1 MEASPSSTRSPPEG
15 SQKSMKNP
23 RNVGA
28 NIVNHQSSGN
38 SFSSENRTGAGTS
51 QYGQS
56 LASVLNNPRLGKSGI
71 YNQDAS
77 WGTWL
82 LPASGDPNAEAL
94 PPPLAPGVLPD
105 ITRASFQPYLDSVS
119 ESYGRFSDVRRHE
132 NREQSNQAA
141 AFAAD
146 RNGDSRLN
154 GEQGDGLQACLRE
167 IPFLYFAE
175 DFALEKGSTFQSACP
190 FSTIP
195 QNMMLQEK
203 LSHYLDLVEF
213 HLVREISAR
222 SDSFFEALDQ
232 LEDLNSRI
240 VGACDQISELQGTVR
255 LLDSDI
261 VDSAR
266 HLQGL
271 QMRRNDMLDLYQK
284 LKLLTYVNQAM
295 STLRLLVAAGDC
307 SGTLDV
313 IDDLQQLLSG
323 DELVG
328 LHCFRHLGGQLSVAV
343 ESVNS
348 VLAEDFVR
356 TVIHHSSDLETSALL
371 SRFTAREKGL
381 VSLTT
386 EFESY
391 ETSLGA
397 DEEGGLRDQ
406 LLPIVI
412 GLLRTSKLSAVL
424 RTYKDALINNIKST
438 IKTVVAELL
447 PILFSRT
454 PDAGEAP
461 STDRQA
467 DMDVGGVSLAFK
479 LRALTAENF
488 GRLLAAVFAA
498 VQSRLVR
505 AARIRVVIEQI
516 IGGLQG
522 SYAAEAVAAAFASGA
537 AAAAAAE
544 TAQEG
549 TMGSFGSLSGD
560 SSVFNYAPAKT
571 SASSPASNMSKQ
583 FRADVLLENTEAVC
597 AACDA
602 AHGRWAKL
610 LGVRAHIHP
619 KLRLEEF
626 VFIYNITQEFISAT
640 EKVGGRLGYSI
651 RGTLQSQSKSFVD
664 NQHNIRVSKITA
676 ILEQENWTAVDAPDE
691 FQAIVDRFTEFDTS
705 SNGFPTAAVTVFR
718 TDASE
723 QAVNQLPEAVTV
735 EAPAS
740 DESARALEADK
751 VDSAVKDK
759 ATGEAGDGQSA
770 AEQVNGEGVPNGNA
784 SKSTPSHTPP
794 VDATVTDSSA
804 GRSKK
809 TRERPHMK
817 SIQIRGSSYHCVN
830 CGLILLKMIAEYIN
844 ISDALP
850 ALATEIVHRV
860 AEILKLFNSRSC
872 QLVLGA
878 GAMQVAGLKSITAKH
893 LALASQTISLFYA
906 LIPDVR
912 KLLAV
917 HIPDSRKGLLL
928 TEIDRVRQDYRVHK
942 DEIHSKLVAIMKDRL
957 LTVHLPTLSQTVE
970 TWNRP
975 DDGDNQAS
983 PFAKG
988 LTKEVGVLHR
998 VLSPLLL
1005 EQDVRSIFT
1014 RIVLL
1019 FHSVLADAY
1028 SKVDAST
1035 PQAKSRLYR
1044 DIQVIL
1050 TSVRGLPSDN
1060 VGSTGEQKPGELDEL
1075 LVQRFGAE
1083 PPAA

>member
-1 MEASPSSTRSPPEG
+1 METLPSASRPAQDAPRHLGSNAFSHSSSRAG
-15 SQKSMKNP
+15 
-23 RNVGA
+23 
-28 NIVNHQSSGN
+28 
-38 SFSSENRTGAGTS
+38 SFSADNRTASGVS

-71 YNQDAS
+71 YNHDVS

-82 LPASGDPNAEAL
+82 LPASADPNSEAL

-105 ITRASFQPYLDSVS
+105 ISRASFQPYLDSVS
-119 ESYGRFSDVRRHE
+119 EPYSRFSDVRRHE
-132 NREQSNQAA
+132 SREQSDQAA
-141 AFAAD
+141 ALAPD
-146 RNGDSRLN
+146 RNGDSRLH

-175 DFALEKGSTFQSACP
+175 DFALEKGSTFQAACP

-203 LSHYLDLVEF
+203 LSHFLDLVEV

-232 LEDLNSRI
+232 LEDLNKRI
-240 VGACDQISELQGTVR
+240 VGACDQIGELQGTVR

-271 QMRRNDMLDLYQK
+271 EMRRDDMLELHQK
-284 LKLLTYVNQAM
+284 LKLLAYVNQAM

-313 IDDLQQLLSG
+313 IDDLQQLLNG

-328 LHCFRHLGGQLSVAV
+328 LHCFRHLGGQLNTAM

-348 VLAEDFVR
+348 VLAEDFIR
-356 TVIHHSSDLETSALL
+356 TVIHSSSDLETTDLL
-371 SRFTAREKGL
+371 TRFTAREKGL
-381 VSLTT
+381 VSLAT

-391 ETSLGA
+391 ETSLA
-397 DEEGGLRDQ
+397 TDEEGGLRDQ
-406 LLPIVI
+406 LLPIVV

-424 RTYKDALINNIKST
+424 RAYKDALITNIKFT

-447 PILFSRT
+447 PILFIRS
-454 PDAGEAP
+454 PDAGEVP
-461 STDRQA
+461 STDRQV
-467 DMDVGGVSLAFK
+467 DMDVGGVSLASK
-479 LRALTAENF
+479 LRGLTAENF
-488 GRLLAAVFAA
+488 GRLLAAIFSA

-505 AARIRVVIEQI
+505 AARVRVLIEQI

-522 SYAAEAVAAAFASGA
+522 GYAAGVVAKALQSGA

-549 TMGSFGSLSGD
+549 ITGPLRALSKD
-560 SSVFNYAPAKT
+560 SS
-571 SASSPASNMSKQ
+571 ASNNALTRTNSLQASNMSKQ
-583 FRADVLLENTEAVC
+583 LRADVLLENTEAVC

-610 LGVRAHIHP
+610 LGVRTLIHP

-626 VFIYNITQEFISAT
+626 VFIYDITQEFISAT

-664 NQHNIRVSKITA
+664 NQHNIRVAKITA
-676 ILEQENWTAVDAPDE
+676 VLEQETWVAVDAPDE
-691 FQAIVDRFTEFDTS
+691 FQAIVDRFTHFDMS
-705 SNGFPTAAVTVFR
+705 GNGFPTTVADTVVR
-718 TDASE
+718 ADSID
-723 QAVNQLPEAVTV
+723 QAVSQHPEAVAAEATV
-735 EAPAS
+735 PIES
-740 DESARALEADK
+740 ISQTDEVVSGA
-751 VDSAVKDK
+751 KDK
-759 ATGEAGDGQSA
+759 TTEEVGERQSP
-770 AEQVNGEGVPNGNA
+770 AEQTNGEGEPNGNI
-784 SKSTPSHTPP
+784 SKPTPAPAPP
-794 VDATVTDSSA
+794 VDVSVADSTA

-809 TRERPHMK
+809 IRERPFMK
-817 SIQIRGSSYHCVN
+817 SIQIRGSNYHCVN

-844 ISDALP
+844 ISDSLP

-906 LIPDVR
+906 IIPDIR
-912 KLLAV
+912 KMLAM
-917 HIPDSRKGLLL
+917 HIPDSRKSLLL

-957 LTVHLPTLSQTVE
+957 LTVHLPTLLQAVE

-998 VLSPLLL
+998 VLTPLLL

-1028 SKVDAST
+1028 SKVDVST

-1044 DIQVIL
+1044 DVQAIL
-1050 TSVRGLPSDN
+1050 VAVRALPSDN
-1060 VGSTGEQKPGELDEL
+1060 VGSIGNQKPGELDDL
-1075 LVQRFGAE
+1075 LVLRFGAE
-1083 PPAA
+1083 PPS

>member
-1 MEASPSSTRSPPEG
+1 METPPSTSRPGQEGPRHHGSNAFHHSSPRTP
-15 SQKSMKNP
+15 
-23 RNVGA
+23 
-28 NIVNHQSSGN
+28 
-38 SFSSENRTGAGTS
+38 SFSVDNRTASGVS

-71 YNQDAS
+71 YNQDVS

-94 PPPLAPGVLPD
+94 PPPLAPGVLPEV
-105 ITRASFQPYLDSVS
+105 TRASFQPYLDSVS
-119 ESYGRFSDVRRHE
+119 EPYSRFSDVRRHE
-132 NREQSNQAA
+132 SREQSDQAA
-141 AFAAD
+141 ALALD
-146 RNGDSRLN
+146 SNGESRLH

-175 DFALEKGSTFQSACP
+175 DFALEKGSTFQAACP

-203 LSHYLDLVEF
+203 LSHFLDLVEV

-240 VGACDQISELQGTVR
+240 VGACDQIGELQGTVR

-261 VDSAR
+261 VESAR

-271 QMRRNDMLDLYQK
+271 EMRRDDMLELHQK
-284 LKLLTYVNQAM
+284 LKLLAYVNQAM
-295 STLRLLVAAGDC
+295 STLRLLVATGDC

-313 IDDLQQLLSG
+313 IDDLQQLLNG

-328 LHCFRHLGGQLSVAV
+328 LHCFRHLGGQLNTAM

-348 VLAEDFVR
+348 VLAEDFLR
-356 TVIHHSSDLETSALL
+356 TVIHPSSDLETSDLL
-371 SRFTAREKGL
+371 TRFTAREKGL
-381 VSLTT
+381 VSLAT

-391 ETSLGA
+391 ETSLA
-397 DEEGGLRDQ
+397 TDEEGGLSDQ
-406 LLPIVI
+406 LLPVVV

-424 RTYKDALINNIKST
+424 RTYKETLITNIKFT

-447 PILFSRT
+447 PILFTRS
-454 PDAGEAP
+454 PDAGEVP

-467 DMDVGGVSLAFK
+467 DMDVGGVSLASK
-479 LRALTAENF
+479 LRGLTAENF
-488 GRLLAAVFAA
+488 GRLLAAIFSA

-505 AARIRVVIEQI
+505 AARVRVLIEQI
-516 IGGLQG
+516 IGLQG
-522 SYAAEAVAAAFASGA
+522 GYAAEVVAKALQSGA

-549 TMGSFGSLSGD
+549 TTGSLRPLSKD
-560 SSVFNYAPAKT
+560 SSAKNF
-571 SASSPASNMSKQ
+571 SLQASNMSKQ
-583 FRADVLLENTEAVC
+583 LRADVLLENTEAVC

-610 LGVRAHIHP
+610 LGVRTLIHP

-626 VFIYNITQEFISAT
+626 VFIYDITQEFISAT

-676 ILEQENWTAVDAPDE
+676 VLEQETWVAVDAPDE
-691 FQAIVDRFTEFDTS
+691 FQAIVDRFTHFDTS
-705 SNGFPTAAVTVFR
+705 GNGFPTTVADTVVR
-718 TDASE
+718 ADPVDQALSQHPEVVSAEATVSQTDEVVSGA
-723 QAVNQLPEAVTV
+723 
-735 EAPAS
+735 
-740 DESARALEADK
+740 
-751 VDSAVKDK
+751 KDK
-759 ATGEAGDGQSA
+759 TIEEVGERQSPP
-770 AEQVNGEGVPNGNA
+770 ERINGEGEPNGNI
-784 SKSTPSHTPP
+784 SKPIPSQAPP
-794 VDATVTDSSA
+794 ADVAATDSTA

-809 TRERPHMK
+809 IRERPLMK
-817 SIQIRGSSYHCVN
+817 SIQIRGLNYHCVN

-844 ISDALP
+844 ISDSLP

-906 LIPDVR
+906 IIPDIR
-912 KLLAV
+912 KMLAV
-917 HIPDSRKGLLL
+917 HIPDSRKSLLL

-957 LTVHLPTLSQTVE
+957 LTVHLPTLLQAVE

-998 VLSPLLL
+998 VLTPLLL

-1019 FHSVLADAY
+1019 FHSVLGDAY
-1028 SKVDAST
+1028 SKVDVST

-1044 DIQVIL
+1044 DVQAIL
-1050 TSVRGLPSDN
+1050 VAVRALPSEN
-1060 VGSTGEQKPGELDEL
+1060 VGSTGDQKPGELDDL

-1083 PPAA
+1083 PPS